1 MCRSKW
7 KGNFFSFNFYNTF
20 FNSNTSSHYT
30 LYQKNIII
38 NKKLI
43 SHTFLV
49 YNGYNLIK
57 IIPSTSHLNKKFG
70 ELMKTRRNLI
80 HKKKKKK

>member
-1 MCRSKW
+1 M
-7 KGNFFSFNFYNTF
+7 
-20 FNSNTSSHYT
+20 
-30 LYQKNIII
+30 I

-43 SHTFLV
+43 SYTFLV

-57 IIPSTSHLNKKFG
+57 ITPSTSHLNKKFG